1 MALFRGPKAKPG
13 AEDMPASRWAAATQL
28 GQVIYYEGAWRRGEK
43 VEVMAP
49 NPSVE
54 YEEVFP
60 GRRLLED
67 NS

>member
-1 MALFRGPKAKPG
+1 
-13 AEDMPASRWAAATQL
+13 MPASRWAAATQL
-28 GQVIYYEGAWRRGEK
+28 RQVIYYEGAWRRGEK

-67 NS
+67 KS